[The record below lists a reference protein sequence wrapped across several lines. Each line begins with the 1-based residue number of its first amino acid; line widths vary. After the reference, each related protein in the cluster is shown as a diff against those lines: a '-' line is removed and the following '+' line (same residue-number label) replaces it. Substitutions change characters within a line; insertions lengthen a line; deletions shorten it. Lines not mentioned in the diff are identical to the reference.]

1 MVKTLQILFFTYIFV
16 CNFVY
21 NSHAQIVKLDI
32 QNQSLAEVL
41 EVLRLNYGI
50 QFSANQALINDCYIT
65 EKKNYKSPKA
75 ALDALMQHCSLN
87 YQNIGGVYVIFKKA
101 QEENSTQISVPAT
114 VLKRRSYQF
123 KGQIFDTESRE
134 PLPFSNV
141 QIHTAHLISDVNGF
155 FSYES
160 KDSLV
165 SISVSHLGYHFYHS
179 KITANNAHKINL
191 TPAVTE
197 IKEVVVKASTP
208 IKIINLGEEAGKIK
222 LNHKIASFLPGTG
235 NNSIFSLLRLQPG
248 VLAAG
253 EQNKDYILWGSY
265 KGQSQ
270 ILFDGITI
278 FSTSSFIDH
287 IDIINPL
294 IIKDIEIYKGGYNAH
309 IGDRVGGVV
318 NITSHSGLVDSFY
331 SHMNINNQ
339 AFSYSINIPLVQHS
353 SLQAAFRV
361 TYPNFLDPDT
371 YRKSGFNRYFFVDAN
386 LKYSIPFKNG
396 DNFNFSFI
404 GNFDHRKQSL
414 NIKEK
419 RKGYR
424 DYKETDRNQLGG
436 SLFYS
441 KIWKKAGNTHFRTAY
456 SRVETTFENEFN
468 YSDDKFPQ
476 NNIDRY
482 YSTTNSISESSARI
496 KHFLPSTRYNN
507 ISFGLGVIYNASLF
521 IQDTTGITLKDNY
534 TVGTRISSYIKD
546 QINLG
551 KFFSIQP
558 GLKIDLPLEG
568 RPRIYWQPRINA
580 IIKPHRRWKI
590 NLAYGIYTQ
599 FINENALIDDLGNHT
614 YYWDVGKDSE
624 PLQSRHY
631 IAGFSCD
638 YSFLTCNIEAY
649 YKTTSNI
656 RQFFRDANGGKDIT
670 SWDGIGRSYGIDFY
684 VKTAFLKQTI
694 WMSYTWSRTE
704 ECFSYTNCY
713 QRALH
718 DQRHEFKVAG
728 IFNFSPFFASVD
740 YVFGSGFPD
749 ITNLTSEENTQ
760 AYHRVD
766 LAFFYKKDFKKI
778 KLETGFSI
786 LNVFNTPNI
795 RYNNFANFPDNNTQ
809 YQSAT
814 PFSPTLFVNLRF

>member
-1 MVKTLQILFFTYIFV
+1 MVKTLQILFFICIFV
-16 CNFVY
+16 CNFAY
-21 NSHAQIVKLDI
+21 NSHSQIVKLDL
-32 QNQSLAEVL
+32 QNQSLADVL
-41 EVLRLNYGI
+41 EVLRLNHGL
-50 QFSANQALINDCYIT
+50 QFSANQALIKDCYVT

-87 YQNIGGVYVIFKKA
+87 YQNIGGVYVIFKKE
-101 QEENSTQISVPAT
+101 QKNSPKIPVSTTVP
-114 VLKRRSYQF
+114 KRPRYQF
-123 KGQIFDTESRE
+123 KGQIFDTENRE
-134 PLPFSNV
+134 PLPFSTI
-141 QIHTAHLISDVNGF
+141 QIHTAHLTSDVNGF

-165 SISVSHLGYHFYHS
+165 AISISHLGYHLYHS
-179 KITANNAHKINL
+179 KITAHKAHKINL
-191 TPAVTE
+191 IPAVTE
-197 IKEVVVKASTP
+197 IKEVVVKAFTP

-222 LNHKIASFLPGTG
+222 LNHKIASSLPGTG

-294 IIKDIEIYKGGYNAH
+294 VIKDIEIYKGGYNAH

-318 NITSHSGLVDSFY
+318 NITSQSGLIDSFY

-339 AFSYSINIPLVQHS
+339 AFSYSINIPLVKHS
-353 SLQAAFRV
+353 SLQAAFRI
-361 TYPNFLDPDT
+361 TYPNFLDPNT
-371 YRKSGFNRYFFVDAN
+371 YRKNTFNRYFFVDAN

-396 DNFNFSFI
+396 DNFSFSFI
-404 GNFDHRKQSL
+404 GNFDQRKQNL
-414 NIKEK
+414 DIKEK
-419 RKGYR
+419 RKDYR
-424 DYKETDRNQLGG
+424 DYKKTDRNQVGS

-441 KIWKKAGNTHFRTAY
+441 KTWKKAGNTHFRTAY

-468 YSDDKFPQ
+468 YSDNKFPQ
-476 NNIDRY
+476 NNLDRY
-482 YSTTNSISESSARI
+482 YSTTNSISEFSARI
-496 KHFLPSTRYNN
+496 EHFLPSTRYNN
-507 ISFGLGVIYNASLF
+507 ISFGLGVIHNMSLF
-521 IQDTTGITLKDNY
+521 IQDTTGIKLKDNY
-534 TVGTRISSYIKD
+534 AVGTRINSYVKD

-558 GLKIDLPLEG
+558 GLRIDIPLESKN
-568 RPRIYWQPRINA
+568 RIYWQPRITA

-590 NLAYGIYTQ
+590 NLAYGIYNQ

-614 YYWDVGKDSE
+614 YYWDVGENLE

-631 IAGFSCD
+631 VAGFSCD
-638 YSFLTCNIEAY
+638 YSFLTCNIEGY
-649 YKTTSNI
+649 YKTTNNI
-656 RQFFRDANGGKDIT
+656 RQFFRDANGGNNIAYL
-670 SWDGIGRSYGIDFY
+670 DGVGRSYGIDIY
-684 VKTAFLKQTI
+684 LKTTFLKQKI

-704 ECFSYTNCY
+704 ECFTHTNCY

-728 IFNFSPFFASVD
+728 IFDFSPFFVSLD

-760 AYHRVD
+760 AYHRFD
-766 LAFFYKKDFKKI
+766 LAFFYKKNFKNL

-786 LNVFNTPNI
+786 LNVFNTANI
-795 RYNNFANFPDNNTQ
+795 RYNSFANFPDNKTQ
-809 YQSAT
+809 YQAAT
-814 PFSPTLFVNLRF
+814 PFSPTIFVNLRF